1 MKRSGEDQLT
11 DWLRRLAGGAG
22 GGYIG
27 DDAAFLA
34 TGGPWAMTVDTQIE
48 GVHFQPGLPPA
59 MLARRLLAVNLSD
72 LAAVGARPRYALLAL
87 AAPRGFD
94 HRGFFRAF
102 VASCKTH
109 GLQLV
114 GGDLATSPTW
124 TAALTLAGE
133 PVAKHW
139 VQRSG
144 ARPGDRIWVGG
155 TLGQSA
161 LGCHLLAH
169 GARPAGQAG
178 RAIRLPGEFP
188 SQPRWQQAARQAIR
202 RHLAPRPQLALGG
215 WLAQRP
221 VRSAIDLSDGLSPD
235 LHRLCRASQVGAI
248 LDCAALPRPM
258 NFEPLCQQLSLD
270 PVELM
275 LAGGEDYVLLF
286 TLPRRARPPKKLF
299 PKATPI
305 GVITADRALYLD
317 ANGTQK
323 PLGERGWDHLRRA
336 G

>member
-1 MKRSGEDQLT
+1 MKRGGEDQLT
-11 DWLRRLAGGAG
+11 DWLRRLAAGAG
-22 GGYIG
+22 GDYIG
-27 DDAAFLA
+27 DDAAFLPA
-34 TGGPWAMTVDTQIE
+34 GGPWAMTVDTQIE
-48 GVHFQPGLPPA
+48 GVHFQSGLPPA
-59 MLARRLLAVNLSD
+59 RLARRLLAVNLSD
-72 LAAVGARPRYALLAL
+72 LAAVGARARYALLAL

-124 TAALTLAGE
+124 SAALTLVGE
-133 PVAKHW
+133 PVAKRW

-161 LGCHLLAH
+161 LGCHLLAR
-169 GARPAGQAG
+169 GARPEG
-178 RAIRLPGEFP
+178 RAIRLPDEFP
-188 SQPRWQQAARQAIR
+188 DRPRWQQAARQAIR
-202 RHLAPRPQLALGG
+202 RHLAPQPQMALGG

-221 VRSAIDLSDGLSPD
+221 ERSAIDLSDGLSQD

-248 LDCAALPRPM
+248 VDRAHLPRPAG
-258 NFEPLCQQLSLD
+258 FELLCQQLSLD

-286 TLPRRARPPKKLF
+286 TLPRRTRPPKKLF

-305 GVITADRALYLD
+305 GFITAGRSLYLD
-317 ANGTQK
+317 SNGTRER
-323 PLGERGWDHLRRA
+323 LEERGWDHLQNTP
-336 G
+336 